1 MGEGEREKSAKG
13 KREGSLT
20 LSPQFPSLFPY
31 PLPLSTPATRAM
43 YHVTKFSLYLSF
55 THVYCYLL
63 LQRNYKSELS
73 LIVRVNVV
81 LNRTV
86 VADSD

>member
-1 MGEGEREKSAKG
+1 MEREKSGKG
-13 KREGSLT
+13 EREESLT

-31 PLPLSTPATRAM
+31 PLPVSTSTTQAM
-43 YHVTKFSLYLSF
+43 YHVIKFSLHVSF

-63 LQRNYKSELS
+63 PQRNYKSELS
-73 LIVRVNVV
+73 LIVRVNIL

-86 VADSD
+86 VVDGD